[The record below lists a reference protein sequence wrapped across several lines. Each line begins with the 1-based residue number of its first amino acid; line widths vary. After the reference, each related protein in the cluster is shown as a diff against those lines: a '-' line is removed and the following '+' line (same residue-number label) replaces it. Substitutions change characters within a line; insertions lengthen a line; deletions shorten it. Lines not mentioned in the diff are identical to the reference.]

1 MADLETRKPFSAD
14 NYVDP
19 ASKTGINGGK
29 EFERSDAMF
38 ADDVN
43 KIINNQ
49 MFLKDKKADLANPNF
64 SGEPSISGKAI
75 ATEHYVD
82 EAMKSKADLANPNF
96 SGAPS
101 ISGEQ
106 IATKKYVQDTYGG
119 FKVNNKPLSDD
130 LTLTAND
137 VGAVEA
143 NLPISGGTH
152 CKITYD
158 HKGLVQYGQNLDL
171 WDIPWGLVGAGNG
184 ISVSRNSDGEYV
196 VRSDAELVGVQYPGG
211 KAEGSY
217 MFSSE
222 KLTSN
227 YQKGEVQ
234 LLFLRLC
241 QSNTGYSVDIPI
253 DLLFLMKNTGQ
264 KIAILGEYNSGQ
276 ISMQVTDCTA
286 LKTDVYRPY
295 MDFSVTIDF
304 DFTSRGG
311 DTYGYVKAEWWARRL
326 EHNPGPTGY

>member
-1 MADLETRKPFSAD
+1 MKS
-14 NYVDP
+14 
-19 ASKTGINGGK
+19 
-29 EFERSDAMF
+29 
-38 ADDVN
+38 
-43 KIINNQ
+43 
-49 MFLKDKKADLANPNF
+49 KADLANPDF

-82 EAMKSKADLANPNF
+82 EAMKFKADLANPNF

-211 KAEGSY
+211 KADRPY
-217 MFSSE
+217 TFSSE

-241 QSNTGYSVDIPI
+241 QSQTNNSVDLPI

-264 KIAILGEYNSGQ
+264 QLEIWGEYSGV
-276 ISMQVTDCTA
+276 ITMQVTDCRVVRTNK
-286 LKTDVYRPY
+286 LSPY

-311 DTYGYVKAEWWARRL
+311 DSDGYVKAEWWARRL